1 MKHTLLFVS
10 CLSLGL
16 GAAAGCGG
24 TTTYHARAG
33 AAGPTGHGTSGGDCV
48 SGFARD
54 DAESAAPRLRGAAVG
69 NYNKG
74 YVDGVNASAFF
85 NKGRPM
91 TDEQVNRLIEI
102 GRRQGD
108 PTGLLAQNGYPEG
121 YRAGAKHAR
130 NPYEKQMTGEQ
141 VAQVRKGL
149 GLPPEPADTKPAVSK
164 DADEAHASASQAEK
178 KQRREERREA
188 RKNRNA
194 AKKQSA
200 EASARD

>member
-1 MKHTLLFVS
+1 MKHTLLLVS

-24 TTTYHARAG
+24 KVTTHAHAGRA
-33 AAGPTGHGTSGGDCV
+33 PQQSQ
-48 SGFARD
+48 SN
-54 DAESAAPRLRGAAVG
+54 SAFSFSRPDSEPRLKGAAVG

-85 NKGRPM
+85 NKGRPL

-108 PTGLLAQNGYPEG
+108 PTGLLALNGYPDG
-121 YRAGAKHAR
+121 YRSGAKHSN

-141 VAQVRKGL
+141 VALVRKAR
-149 GLPPEPADTKPAVSK
+149 GLPPEPAQAKP
-164 DADEAHASASQAEK
+164 DAAKRAEETHASAEKEQK
-178 KQRREERREA
+178 KQRREDRKEA
-188 RKNRNA
+188 RK
-194 AKKQSA
+194 AKKESA

>member
-24 TTTYHARAG
+24 KVTTHAYAGRA
-33 AAGPTGHGTSGGDCV
+33 PQQQGDEYA

-54 DAESAAPRLRGAAVG
+54 DAQPRFRGAAVG

-74 YVDGVNASAFF
+74 YVDGVNASSFF
-85 NKGRPM
+85 NKGQPLS
-91 TDEQVNRLIEI
+91 DQQVDRLVEI

-108 PTGLLAQNGYPEG
+108 PTGLLALEGYPDG

-130 NPYEKQMTGEQ
+130 NPYEKKMTPEQ
-141 VAQVRKGL
+141 VAQVRKAQ
-149 GLPPEPADTKPAVSK
+149 GLPPLPENNAVASARGSEEKKPAK
-164 DADEAHASASQAEK
+164 DRAKDENKPKRKKEK
-178 KQRREERREA
+178 Q
-188 RKNRNA
+188 
-194 AKKQSA
+194 QA